1 MKKIYTIILAMIL
14 ILAISGCTVRANDEA
29 VNNQITDS
37 EEATEESSAA
47 NDTAKENI
55 KMRFAMM
62 PSDSSAPIAVA
73 KKLGYFEEEGIDL
86 DLTLFFSAKDR
97 DSALYSGN
105 LDGADYDLITA
116 ITSISNGS
124 TIKAAYRNS
133 GSFKLVGSP
142 ASLSEVLGKS
152 VGISENTIIEYY
164 VDKILDEEGIG
175 SDNVVKQII
184 PQIPLRLQMLSSGEL
199 DMALLPDPLASLA
212 ISTGSNLLADSES
225 FGDNIGIFIFTDE
238 FLSTNPEAIEA
249 FKRAYDRGAEYIN
262 THENSEYIDIL
273 VEDLGFPDTI
283 ESSLKLVQYTPL
295 EKSTEESV
303 KEVSQWLI
311 TKGLITEEP
320 AYDSIFN

>member
-14 ILAISGCTVRANDEA
+14 ILAISGCTVKANDEA

-47 NDTAKENI
+47 NDIAKENI

>member
-1 MKKIYTIILAMIL
+1 MKKIYTIILAIIL
-14 ILAISGCTVRANDEA
+14 ILSISGCTAKANDETVDNQAAISEESTEETAKA
-29 VNNQITDS
+29 VDS
-37 EEATEESSAA
+37 E
-47 NDTAKENI
+47 KEII

-86 DLTLFFSAKDR
+86 ELTLFFSAKDR

-142 ASLSEVLGKS
+142 TSLSEVSGKS

-225 FGDNIGIFIFTDE
+225 FGDNIGVFIFTDE
-238 FLSTNPEAIEA
+238 FLKSSPKATEA

-283 ESSLKLVQYTPL
+283 ENSLKLVNYTPL

-303 KEVSQWLI
+303 TGVTQWLLN
-311 TKGLITEEP
+311 KGLITDEP
-320 AYDSIFN
+320 SYESIFN

>member
-47 NDTAKENI
+47 NDIAKENI

>member
-1 MKKIYTIILAMIL
+1 MKRIYTIVLAMIL
-14 ILAISGCTVRANDEA
+14 VLALVGCTEKDNDETSNTETSA
-29 VNNQITDS
+29 NTDS
-37 EEATEESSAA
+37 IQSA
-47 NDTAKENI
+47 DQSGETTKENI
-55 KMRFAMM
+55 KLRFAMM

-73 KKLGYFEEEGIDL
+73 KKLGYFEEEGIDM

-97 DSALYSGN
+97 DSALHSKN

-124 TIKAAYRNS
+124 KIKAAYRNS

-142 ASLSEVLGKS
+142 VTLSDVNGKS

-175 SDNVVKQII
+175 SDNVEKQII

-212 ISTGSNLLADSES
+212 ISTGSNLLADSETY
-225 FGDNIGIFIFTDE
+225 GDNIGVFIFTDE
-238 FLSTNPEAIEA
+238 FLSANHDAIEA

-262 THENSEYIDIL
+262 SHENSEYLDTL

-283 ESSLKLVQYTPL
+283 ESSLKLVNYTPL
-295 EKSTEESV
+295 EKSTVESV
-303 KEVSQWLI
+303 DLVSDWLLD
-311 TKGLITEEP
+311 KQLITEKPSYEE
-320 AYDSIFN
+320 IFN